1 MLLHVGEHKAAAQS
15 PNSDYDW
22 FYTCWGNDLSFCS
35 SFPFFLDS
43 GSDLFP
49 NSCCSRATVQHQIHR
64 LTSLTIR
71 DGSNLQNF
79 PRKLGSAVF
88 LKVQGKSPSKSTFQS
103 LRRALDLLWQITEG
117 WIDKTH
123 LHCSEMAAAL
133 TSKGSSPLQG
143 SDFTQETASNGQK
156 CA

>member
-1 MLLHVGEHKAAAQS
+1 MRLIDFTHVEAKICDFSPLLLVFKTVVLIFYPTLVAAGLRW
-15 PNSDYDW
+15 NIRFTSDIFD
-22 FYTCWGNDLSFCS
+22 N
-35 SFPFFLDS
+35 
-43 GSDLFP
+43 
-49 NSCCSRATVQHQIHR
+49 Q
-64 LTSLTIR
+64 R

-133 TSKGSSPLQG
+133 TSKGFSPLQG
-143 SDFTQETASNGQK
+143 SHSTQETASNGQK